1 MTLGRK
7 IWAIASGK
15 GGTGKTV
22 VAASMAAHLADL
34 GFRVMLVDADLGCAN
49 LHTTFGKDRPP
60 ATLADFIDRRV
71 ENIED
76 VALETGIPN
85 LRLISGALD
94 PVDASQIRYQQ
105 KRRIIRSLATLDADM
120 VILDIATGATLTQVE
135 LFSASDLGALVV
147 LPEPSAVDNAFRL
160 LRMLYFYIIRELPG
174 WKKFERR
181 LPAAACDNSPSP
193 LRLLEEVEKTD
204 PEWAERIKKRMESWN
219 PGIIINQV
227 RSKEDRDL
235 GPQMRI
241 VAKRYF
247 GIDMPF
253 LGAIEYDDCV
263 WQSVRHKKPALLDY
277 PHSRPSR
284 SIRQVT
290 EALLTLSRRRT

>member
-1 MTLGRK
+1 MLLDRK

-22 VAASMAAHLADL
+22 IAASMAAHLADL

-49 LHTTFGKDRPP
+49 LHTCFGKEKPP
-60 ATLADFIDRRV
+60 ATLADFIERRADH
-71 ENIED
+71 IEE

-94 PVDASQIRYQQ
+94 PVDASLIRYQQ
-105 KRRIIRSLATLDADM
+105 KRRIIRQLHTLDADV

-135 LFSASDLGALVV
+135 LFCASDLGCLVV
-147 LPEPSAVDNAFRL
+147 LPEPSAVDNAYRL
-160 LRMLYFYIIRELPG
+160 LRMLYFFLIRELPG

-181 LPAAACDNSPSP
+181 LPPAIAGNTPSP
-193 LRLLEEVEKTD
+193 VRLLGEVEKAD
-204 PEWAERIKKRMESWN
+204 PEWAERIKRRMENFN
-219 PGIIINQV
+219 PAIIINQA
-227 RSKEDRDL
+227 RAKEDRDL
-235 GPQMRI
+235 GPQMRM
-241 VAKRYF
+241 VGKRYF
-247 GIDMPF
+247 GLDMPF
-253 LGAIEYDDCV
+253 LGAIEFDDCV
-263 WQSVRHKKPALLDY
+263 WQSARHKKPVLLDY

-290 EALLTLSRRRT
+290 ETLLSISRRKT

>member
-1 MTLGRK
+1 MILDRK

-22 VAASMAAHLADL
+22 IAASMAAHLADL

-49 LHTTFGKDRPP
+49 LHTSFGKDRPS
-60 ATLADFIDRRV
+60 ATLADFIERRT
-71 ENIED
+71 EHIEE

-105 KRRIIRSLATLDADM
+105 KRRIIRSLTTLDADV
-120 VILDIATGATLTQVE
+120 VILDVATGATLTQVE
-135 LFSASDLGALVV
+135 LFCASDLGCLVV
-147 LPEPSAVDNAFRL
+147 LPEPGAVDNAYRL
-160 LRMLYFYIIRELPG
+160 LRMLYFFIVRELPG

-181 LPAAACDNSPSP
+181 LPANARDNSPSP
-193 LRLLEEVEKTD
+193 LRLLQEVDALD
-204 PEWAERIKKRMESWN
+204 PEWAERIKKRMESFN
-219 PGIIINQV
+219 PGIIINQA
-227 RSKEDRDL
+227 RSKEDREL

-241 VAKRYF
+241 VGKRYF
-247 GIDMPF
+247 GLDLPF
-253 LGAIEYDDCV
+253 LGTIEYDDCV
-263 WQSVRHKKPALLDY
+263 WQSARHKKPLLLDY

-290 EALLTLSRRRT
+290 ETMLTLSRRRP

>member
-1 MTLGRK
+1 MILDRK

-22 VAASMAAHLADL
+22 IAASMAAHLADL

-49 LHTTFGKDRPP
+49 LHTSFGKDRPP
-60 ATLADFIDRRV
+60 ATLADFIERRT
-71 ENIED
+71 EHIED

-105 KRRIIRSLATLDADM
+105 KRRIIRSLTTLDADV
-120 VILDIATGATLTQVE
+120 VILDVATGATLTQVE
-135 LFSASDLGALVV
+135 LFCASDLGCLVV
-147 LPEPSAVDNAFRL
+147 LPEPSAVDNAYRL
-160 LRMLYFYIIRELPG
+160 LRMLYFYLVRELPG

-181 LPAAACDNSPSP
+181 LPANASDNSPSP
-193 LRLLEEVEKTD
+193 LRLLQEVDRID
-204 PEWAERIKKRMESWN
+204 PEWAERIKKRMESFN
-219 PGIIINQV
+219 PGIIINQA
-227 RSKEDRDL
+227 RSKEDREL

-241 VAKRYF
+241 VGKRYF
-247 GIDMPF
+247 GLDLPY
-253 LGAIEYDDCV
+253 LGVIEYDDCV
-263 WQSVRHKKPALLDY
+263 WQSARHKKPVLLDY

-290 EALLTLSRRRT
+290 ETMLTLSRRRP